1 MELQLLL
8 ILVVAFLVF
17 GPEKML
23 EFATQLGRLVRKIR
37 QEWASIQ
44 MEAEMARLK
53 EELNRTSLEGE
64 RKVRSYLSGETETR
78 PKTQKEFLKEF
89 LSEERTENSRSPK
102 ERKDRKSLS
111 MEDLVSGGGPVV
123 DDGKKFSQG

>member
-37 QEWASIQ
+37 QEWASLQ

-64 RKVRSYLSGETETR
+64 RKIRSYLSGKKETK

-89 LSEERTENSRSPK
+89 LSEETSGKGESPEDKRSGK
-102 ERKDRKSLS
+102 NLS

-123 DDGKKFSQG
+123 DDGKKFS